1 MLTNL
6 KKIASLLTSAQRIKI
21 VVLLGVMIVIGIMQ
35 VTSVVS
41 ILPFLAVLST
51 PEIVETNRWLNM
63 AYDGMGFTSP
73 HQFLIVLGC
82 LVLVG
87 VILVNALCALG
98 IWMRMRFAW
107 SLNVQISGDLLA
119 KYLSQPYIFFV
130 GRNSSE
136 FANTILAETNRFT
149 SGFTLPLLE
158 FTTKI
163 VTVVCLFLL
172 VLIIE
177 PVVAIVA
184 TLVFGGIYATI
195 YFVLR
200 RKMGVI
206 GAERLAANKLR
217 FQSVQEAF
225 GTIKE
230 TKLLQHEKYFV
241 ERYNIPTRAMG
252 RLTVSEEVISEMP
265 RFALEALAFGGIVIL
280 VIFFLLTRGGVHQ
293 FLPLLGLYALAG
305 YRIMPALQGAFVA
318 FSKLRFNQPVVELIH
333 RDLTDGQI
341 PSSSS
346 GVTSPQVFRDDRLS
360 FKYAIE
366 LRNVSFSYPNASRP
380 ALTNISIKIPCK
392 QTVGFCG
399 STGAGKT
406 TAADIILGLLE
417 PDSGGLFVDAQ
428 PISAE
433 HRRSWQRNIG
443 YVPQNIYLADSTI
456 AQNIAYGV
464 PQEQIDWNRIKR
476 SARVANIAEFIEM
489 ELPDQ
494 YDTVVGERGV
504 RLSGGQR
511 QRIGIAR
518 ALYHDPEVLVLDEAT
533 SALDGITEKAVMEA
547 VRNVGGAK
555 TVIIIAHRFTTVR
568 DCDQIFLLEAGRISA
583 SGSYD
588 ELISSSRKFRRM
600 AQTRG
605 RPSGFV

>member
-1 MLTNL
+1 M
-6 KKIASLLTSAQRIKI
+6 I
-21 VVLLGVMIVIGIMQ
+21 GVMQ

-63 AYDGMGFTSP
+63 AYEGLGFTST
-73 HQFLIVLGC
+73 HQFLIVLGF
-82 LVLVG
+82 LVLVS

-107 SLNVQISGDLLA
+107 SLNVQISRDLLA
-119 KYLSQPYIFFV
+119 KYLSQPYLFFV

-158 FTTKI
+158 FTTKT
-163 VTVVCLFLL
+163 VTVACLFIL

-177 PVVAIVA
+177 PAVAMVA
-184 TLVFGGIYATI
+184 TIVFGGIYATI

-200 RKMGVI
+200 RKMGII

-217 FQSVQEAF
+217 FKSVQEAF
-225 GTIKE
+225 GTLKE
-230 TKLLQHEKYFV
+230 TKLLQREEYFV
-241 ERYNIPTRAMG
+241 ERYNIPTRTVG

-265 RFALEALAFGGIVIL
+265 RFALEALAFGGVVIL
-280 VIFFLLTRGGVHQ
+280 VIFFLLTRGDVNQ

-318 FSKLRFNQPVVELIH
+318 FSKLRFNQPVVELIY
-333 RDLTDGQI
+333 RDLTDGQT
-341 PSSSS
+341 PSFSS
-346 GVTSPQVFRDDRLS
+346 GVTASTQAVPGERLS
-360 FKYAIE
+360 FKRAIE
-366 LRNVSFSYPNASRP
+366 LRNVSFCYPNASRP
-380 ALTNISIKIPCK
+380 ALTDVTLAIPFK
-392 QTVGFCG
+392 QTVAFCG

-417 PDSGGLFVDAQ
+417 PDAGGLFVDAQ
-428 PISAE
+428 PVSAE
-433 HRRSWQRNIG
+433 KRRFWQRNIG
-443 YVPQNIYLADSTI
+443 YVPQSIYLADNTI

-464 PQEQIDWNRIKR
+464 SQEHIDWNRIKE
-476 SARVANIAEFIEM
+476 SARIANIAEFIET

-518 ALYHDPEVLVLDEAT
+518 ALYNDPEVLVLDEAT
-533 SALDGITEKAVMEA
+533 SALDGITEEAVMEA

-555 TVIIIAHRFTTVR
+555 TVIIIAHRLTTVR
-568 DCDQIFLLEAGRISA
+568 DCDQIFLLEGGRISA

-605 RPSGFV
+605 RPSGFF